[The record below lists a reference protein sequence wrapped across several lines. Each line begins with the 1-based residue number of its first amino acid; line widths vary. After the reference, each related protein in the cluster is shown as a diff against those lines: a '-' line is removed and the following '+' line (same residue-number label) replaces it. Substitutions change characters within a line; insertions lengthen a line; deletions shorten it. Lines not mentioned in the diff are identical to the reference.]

1 MRDDRRC
8 PSPEELA
15 ALAEGRLDER
25 RREEVEAH
33 LEGCRDCFEVLVGAA
48 RFQLEEGPAEVSAP
62 MVRFPA
68 RRWPRYAA
76 ALAAAA
82 ALLLAVAVLL
92 RQSGNKPASSVPE
105 LSRTT
110 PAAKPPE
117 APEPPARRSDP
128 VPAEAPAPPTFYAAQ
143 LERLTD
149 GPAGAPALGE
159 TESLAGGAYSFS
171 GTVSGDRLYLRLGA
185 RLLDLAV
192 ARRAGNAE
200 GAGALE
206 IEVGRL
212 AAAAGW
218 SGAPADPAALAR
230 QLPARL
236 PAEAESLCR
245 LGYWAEGGRL
255 AAKFRRPGYYDVG
268 TAQAFGP
275 ALQQAHLPPG
285 AAAALDRILRRLG
298 AGLSDAT
305 DWDRLERD
313 FTDLVL
319 MF

>member
-33 LEGCRDCFEVLVGAA
+33 LEGCRDCFEVFVGAA
-48 RFQLEEGPAEVSAP
+48 RFQLEEGPAEGSAP
-62 MVRFPA
+62 VARFPA

-76 ALAAAA
+76 ALTAAA

-92 RQSGNKPASSVPE
+92 RSPGNKPESSVPE
-105 LSRTT
+105 LARTT

-117 APEPPARRSDP
+117 APEPPARRSETM
-128 VPAEAPAPPTFYAAQ
+128 PAEAPGPPTFYAAQ

-149 GPAGAPALGE
+149 GPAGALALGR
-159 TESLAGGAYSFS
+159 TESLAGGAYSFG
-171 GTVSGDRLYLRLGA
+171 GTVSGERLYLRLGA

-200 GAGALE
+200 DAGALE

-255 AAKFRRPGYYDVG
+255 AAKFRRPGYYNLDD
-268 TAQAFGP
+268 ARAFGP
-275 ALQQAHLPPG
+275 ALRGAGLPPG
-285 AAAALDRILRRLG
+285 AASAMERITGRLE
-298 AGLSDAT
+298 AGVSDDA
-305 DWDRLERD
+305 DWRRLERD